1 MKLKSMSL
9 FFLLFFAHFSLAD
22 RCDLEL
28 LGLAQKKASFEQL
41 IRQKPDHPYAAIFQK
56 YNRLN
61 NELKT
66 VFREHEVYSVLVDQ
80 EMSWSAKQLDDVLT
94 SLENTQHTG
103 DARTKVSN
111 VLRDHLKGKVPE
123 DGIDARI
130 TDFLQGGKIYRA
142 LGEMNHQEVGLLLHG
157 GNPLAPTLTSKLGK
171 LINDF
176 QLSTVVRKFDQG
188 PGYGGKGGD
197 KLVIAFDA
205 NSAPEVKKILEEIHL
220 LTHYHTPQQGT
231 LKMTHE
237 GRFFGWSGQGSQID
251 ATLSS
256 DSVAGSLIIPIL
268 LSSTESQ
275 RVRNYVHYKIA
286 SSSGNA
292 IAEQPWKLNGYCA
305 IGGYTSCTHWV
316 GNIPIGDTRVNAYTF
331 PGKIDGYASN
341 SISPDEAIDRVP
353 RTKELAEYSLDPQ
366 QFNQEQ
372 MELTKMVWKVPG
384 NQQLAYVLGLGRAHE
399 GGMLANPGWVAHT
412 LLSRLDNQRSPF
424 VFLQTGMARDPIP
437 VDFDPKISAH

>member
-56 YNRLN
+56 YNRLSN
-61 NELKT
+61 DLKT
-66 VFREHEVYSVLVDQ
+66 VFREHEVYSILVDQ

-94 SLENTQHTG
+94 SLENTQHSG
-103 DARTKVSN
+103 DARNKISN
-111 VLRDHLKGKVPE
+111 VLRDHLNGKVPE

-188 PGYGGKGGD
+188 PGYGGKGPE

-205 NSAPEVKKILEEIHL
+205 NSAPEVKKIIEEIHL
-220 LTHYHTPQQGT
+220 LTHYHTPRQGT

-237 GRFFGWSGQGSQID
+237 GYTFGWYGRNEIAND
-251 ATLSS
+251 LSS
-256 DSVAGSLIIPIL
+256 DSNQGSLIIPIL

-275 RVRNYVHYKIA
+275 RVRNFAKLRHIA
-286 SSSGNA
+286 GQTGA
-292 IAEQPWKLNGYCA
+292 AEEPWKLNGYCA
-305 IGGYTSCTHWV
+305 TGGYNSCTHWV
-316 GNIPIGDTRVNAYTF
+316 GNIPLGDTRVQSYTF
-331 PGKIDGYASN
+331 PGKVDGYASN
-341 SISPDEAIDRVP
+341 SISPDEAIDRLP
-353 RTKELAEYSLDPQ
+353 RTKELAEYNLTAQ
-366 QFNQEQ
+366 NGNQDVVD
-372 MELTKMVWKVPG
+372 LTKMVWKVPG
-384 NQQLAYVLGLGRAHE
+384 NQQLAYTLGLARAHE

-412 LLSRLDNQRSPF
+412 FLSRLDNQRSPF

-437 VDFDPKISAH
+437 LDFDPKISAK